1 MRVYWPV
8 SRDQLLQLQQGQPL
22 VVKSAVGVCVTE
34 ELAATLETQ
43 EQEELDLI
51 AALAA
56 SDISEVPSAIGVVEL
71 DAEIVDAEL
80 GEVKFDAT
88 INLEEIACFLIA
100 DVESQELSW
109 FGIQEID
116 SLLQSL
122 TSKGN

>member
-8 SRDQLLQLQQGQPL
+8 SRDQLIELNSRNPLELQ
-22 VVKSAVGVCVTE
+22 ATEGVTVTD
-34 ELAATLETQ
+34 ELADTLETQ

-56 SDISEVPSAIGVVEL
+56 SDIAEGQCAVGVIEL
-71 DAEIVDAEL
+71 EAEIVDAEL
-80 GEVKFDAT
+80 GEVRFSAT
-88 INLEEIACFLIA
+88 VNLEDIACFLIA

-122 TSKGN
+122 TSKGI

>member
-8 SRDQLLQLQQGQPL
+8 SRDQLLQLQERQPL
-22 VVKSAVGVCVTE
+22 HVQSAVGVCVTE

-56 SDISEVPSAIGVVEL
+56 SDIAEVPSAVGVIEL
-71 DAEIVDAEL
+71 EAQIIDAEL
-80 GEVKFDAT
+80 GEVQFDAT
-88 INLEEIACFLIA
+88 IDLEDIACFLIA

>member
-8 SRDQLLQLQQGQPL
+8 SRDQLLKLQDRQPL
-22 VVKSAVGVCVTE
+22 VVKSVVGVSVTD

-56 SDISEVPSAIGVVEL
+56 SDIAEVPSAVGVIEL
-71 DAEIVDAEL
+71 DATVIDSEL
-80 GEVKFDAT
+80 GEVQFDAT
-88 INLEEIACFLIA
+88 INLEDIACFLIA

>member
-8 SRDQLLQLQQGQPL
+8 SRDQLVLLNSRTPLSLQNAEG
-22 VVKSAVGVCVTE
+22 VAVTP
-34 ELAATLETQ
+34 ELAAVLETE

-56 SDISEVPSAIGVVEL
+56 SDIADGKCAVAVFEA
-71 DAEIVDAEL
+71 DAEIVDADL
-80 GEVKFDAT
+80 GEVSFSAT
-88 INLEEIACFLIA
+88 IDLEDIACFLIA
-100 DVESQELSW
+100 DVDSQELSW

-122 TSKGN
+122 TSKGH

>member
-8 SRDQLLQLQQGQPL
+8 SRDQLIELNSRNSLELQ
-22 VVKSAVGVCVTE
+22 SAEGVTVTD
-34 ELAATLETQ
+34 ELAETLETQ

-56 SDISEVPSAIGVVEL
+56 SDIADGQCAVGVIEL
-71 DAEIVDAEL
+71 EAEIVDAEL
-80 GEVKFDAT
+80 GEVRFGAT
-88 INLEEIACFLIA
+88 VNLEDIACFLIA

-122 TSKGN
+122 TSKGI